1 MDWGA
6 LSDAWNAATSGDW
19 SGAASSVGNAFSGDS
34 GGTPLAAAPD
44 AGSYGAMDLG
54 GAAGSSAL
62 GSLGDFASGQ
72 GMAGLQS
79 GAQNFSNIGD
89 FGGGAPSAMGGVAS
103 DAAPTSWGGENFP
116 SNTNSGVASGIA
128 DSGGAGLLSQ
138 ANDFAKKNSSLINP
152 LVQAGL
158 TLGRSTSPAPATT
171 AGYNAAAAANAQNA
185 AVGNSLINQ
194 APGLATNAE
203 AASKG
208 AGANASSALQTRLE
222 QQGYKPGDAMYE
234 SAMQQ
239 QNLGNRSNDT
249 TAYAAGQGQ
258 MANMMGTGAGLLT
271 PTNLSAYDSLGSQ
284 QNAQQGAQN
293 KANAGLAGAATQAF
307 NIYNTPDSV
316 DQTFKPAK
324 TAYDSGAAAPAAT

>member
-1 MDWGA
+1 MSFWDD
-6 LSDAWNAATSGDW
+6 LSNVYNGVTSGDW
-19 SGAASSVGNAFSGDS
+19 SGAGSALGDAVSSGGTALGNVFSGDS
-34 GGTPLAAAPD
+34 GASAPT
-44 AGSYGAMDLG
+44 DLG
-54 GAAGSSAL
+54 AGSSAL

-103 DAAPTSWGGENFP
+103 SAAPTSWGGENFP

-171 AGYNAAAAANAQNA
+171 AGYNAAAAANAQKA

-293 KANAGLAGAATQAF
+293 KAAADVAGAA
-307 NIYNTPDSV
+307 
-316 DQTFKPAK
+316 K
-324 TAYDSGAAAPAAT
+324 TAFDIYSNPDKTVKATTYDSGAAAPAAT

>member
-1 MDWGA
+1 MSFWDD
-6 LSDAWNAATSGDW
+6 LSNVYNGVTSGDW
-19 SGAASSVGNAFSGDS
+19 SGAGSALGDAVSSGGTALGNVFSGDS
-34 GGTPLAAAPD
+34 GASAPT
-44 AGSYGAMDLG
+44 DLG
-54 GAAGSSAL
+54 AGSSAL

-138 ANDFAKKNSSLINP
+138 ANEFAKKNSSLINP

-171 AGYNAAAAANAQNA
+171 AGYNAAAAANAQKA

-271 PTNLSAYDSLGSQ
+271 PNLAGYDTMAKSQ
-284 QNAQQGAQN
+284 DAQQGAQN
-293 KANAGLAGAATQAF
+293 KAAADVAGAA
-307 NIYNTPDSV
+307 
-316 DQTFKPAK
+316 K
-324 TAYDSGAAAPAAT
+324 TAFDIYSNPDKTVKATTYDSGAAAPAAT

>member
-1 MDWGA
+1 MSFWDD
-6 LSDAWNAATSGDW
+6 LSNVYNGVTSGDW
-19 SGAASSVGNAFSGDS
+19 SGAGSALGDAVSSGGTALGNVFSGDNGAS
-34 GGTPLAAAPD
+34 APT
-44 AGSYGAMDLG
+44 DLG
-54 GAAGSSAL
+54 AASTNTL

-171 AGYNAAAAANAQNA
+171 AGYNAAAGANAQRA
-185 AVGNSLINQ
+185 AVGNSLINSN
-194 APGLATNAE
+194 APGLATNAL
-203 AASKG
+203 AASKN
-208 AGANASSALQTRLE
+208 AGANLE
-222 QQGYKPGDAMYE
+222 QAFNQRMAQQGYKPGDAAYE
-234 SAMQQ
+234 SGRDQLR
-239 QNLGNRSNDT
+239 LGAGANDM

-293 KANAGLAGAATQAF
+293 KAAADVAGAA
-307 NIYNTPDSV
+307 
-316 DQTFKPAK
+316 K
-324 TAYDSGAAAPAAT
+324 TAFDIYSNPDKTVKATTYDSGAAAPAAT

>member
-1 MDWGA
+1 MSFWDD
-6 LSDAWNAATSGDW
+6 LSNVYNGVTSGDW
-19 SGAASSVGNAFSGDS
+19 SGAGSALGDAVSSGGTALGNVFSGDS
-34 GGTPLAAAPD
+34 GASAPTD
-44 AGSYGAMDLG
+44 LGAGSN
-54 GAAGSSAL
+54 AL

-116 SNTNSGVASGIA
+116 SNTNSGVASGVA

-138 ANDFAKKNSSLINP
+138 ANEFAKKNSSLINP

-171 AGYNAAAAANAQNA
+171 AGYNAAAAANAQKA

-208 AGANASSALQTRLE
+208 AGANASSALQTHLE

-234 SAMQQ
+234 SAVQQ

-258 MANMMGTGAGLLT
+258 MANMMGTGAGLLA

-293 KANAGLAGAATQAF
+293 KAAADVAGAA
-307 NIYNTPDSV
+307 
-316 DQTFKPAK
+316 K
-324 TAYDSGAAAPAAT
+324 TAFDIYSNPDKTVKATTYDSGAAAPAAT